1 MKRRAVL
8 FLAIASCLT
17 AHPLG
22 NFSVSHYTRLEVSA
36 KGVEVTYVLDLAN
49 VPSYILLRDWKFS
62 SQTDLKRKASE
73 QAQEWAKGL
82 EFRANGK
89 LVEPQF
95 LSADIHVAN
104 YVDYRGGPEAVKIT
118 SIFKLPSVASPLQ
131 FEDHNFS
138 DRFGWKEIVIVAG
151 AGAEIVTASQGN
163 ADRTNALAAY
173 PPDAMTAAPQD
184 LRAFVDWRVSSSPA
198 ITPHIVPIPQPDP
211 VPPPT
216 TERPTPPPLVPAKS
230 DFLSHILAMSQI
242 PLQWMLL
249 GLVVAFGLGG
259 AHALEPGH
267 GKTIVAAYLVGSRG
281 TMKHAALLGA
291 VVTFTHTISVF
302 LLGLAML
309 VLSKSIVP
317 GNVIKTLEIASG
329 LSIVAIGAMLFYQRL
344 RDLRHPH
351 SHSHLP
357 DQHEDGEVT
366 LGSLIA
372 LGVSGGLVPCP
383 AALVIMLGAI
393 AFGHTGL
400 GLVLL
405 IAFSLGLAG
414 VLMVVGMVVL
424 YARKWLPDS
433 DATSRHP
440 ILRLAPVLSALIIIC
455 VGLLMT
461 GVSLGW
467 SLKFQ

>member
-1 MKRRAVL
+1 MNRRVVL
-8 FLAIASCLT
+8 LLAT
-17 AHPLG
+17 AFGLCAQP
-22 NFSVSHYTRLEVSA
+22 NFGVSHYTRLDLSVN
-36 KGVEVTYVLDLAN
+36 GVDVAYVLELRE
-49 VPSYILLRDWKFS
+49 VPTFTMLRDWKLGAKS
-62 SQTDLKRKASE
+62 SQSALEQKAAE

-82 EFRANGK
+82 EFRAAGK
-89 LVEPQF
+89 LVEPRF
-95 LSADIHVAN
+95 VSADIRIRDMPDGQHVA
-104 YVDYRGGPEAVKIT
+104 RIAST
-118 SIFKLPSVASPLQ
+118 FKLLGAHSPLQ
-131 FEDHNFS
+131 FEDHNYP
-138 DRFGWKEIVIVAG
+138 DRYGWKEIVIASRPGVQ
-151 AGAEIVTASQGN
+151 IITASHDSTDLTSGLTSVPDSPN
-163 ADRTNALAAY
+163 ASH
-173 PPDAMTAAPQD
+173 QD
-184 LRAFVDWRVSSSPA
+184 LRAFVDWRTSTSPA
-198 ITPHIVPIPQPDP
+198 VPPRIAPIPQPDRVQFSSDEKP
-211 VPPPT
+211 A
-216 TERPTPPPLVPAKS
+216 PPPLVPAKP
-230 DFLSHILAMSQI
+230 DFLSHLLAMSQI
-242 PLQWMLL
+242 PLQWVLL

-329 LSIVAIGAMLFYQRL
+329 VSIVAIGAMLFYQRL

-351 SHSHLP
+351 PHSHLP
-357 DQHEDGEVT
+357 DQQEDGEVT

-405 IAFSLGLAG
+405 LAFSLGLAG
-414 VLMVVGMVVL
+414 VLMVVGMFVL
-424 YARKWLPDS
+424 YAKRWLPDS
-433 DATSRHP
+433 DATGRHP
-440 ILRLAPVLSALIIIC
+440 ILRPLLRVAPVLSALVIVC
-455 VGLLMT
+455 VGLLLLR
-461 GVSLGW
+461 V
-467 SLKFQ
+467 QIAR